1 MRDTPMPGLG
11 VVGRLI
17 TARALREIAFGAMAI
32 VLPIDWRAAGISL
45 PVIGLLF
52 TIALAG
58 SATLAML
65 LGRLMDR
72 VGRRRILLI
81 ASVLWV
87 VTTPL
92 LYDSHLAGLVIV
104 ALVGSLSPNG
114 KEVGPFL
121 AVEQAALAQLYA
133 GRTRVRAYAWFNLI
147 GYTSTAGGALLVG
160 AWGLAGGARG
170 SVGLFHGA
178 IVGYGV
184 IGLIQVILYAR
195 LPSTVEMS
203 VRYPESGAP
212 APLAYAPSHAVRR
225 FVYTL
230 SALFTLDA
238 LGAGFIVQGLLAAWF
253 HARFGLNL
261 AQLGGIFFGTNLL
274 SGLSSLGA
282 ERLAARFGLLNTM
295 VFTHLPSNL
304 LLVLVPL
311 MPTAGLA
318 VTVLLL
324 RHLLSQMDVPTR
336 QAYTMAI
343 VGPADRAYMAS
354 WTNGVRHYGTA
365 AAPLLSGALLAL
377 PASGLPFFIAGGL
390 KIVYDL
396 TLYGIFRRIPI
407 EHAEDR

>member
-1 MRDTPMPGLG
+1 MRGTLRPELG

-32 VLPIDWRAAGISL
+32 VLPIEWRAAGLSL
-45 PVIGLLF
+45 PAIGLLF

-65 LGRLMDR
+65 LGRLLDR
-72 VGRRRILLI
+72 VGRRRILFI
-81 ASVLWV
+81 ASGLWV

-92 LYDSHLAGLVIV
+92 LYSSHLVVLVIV

-121 AVEQAALAQLYA
+121 AVEQAALAQVYA

-147 GYTSTAGGALLVG
+147 GYTSTALGALLVG
-160 AWGLAGGARG
+160 VLGLVGGGRG
-170 SVGLFHGA
+170 SVELFHGV
-178 IVGYGV
+178 IVGYGA

-195 LPSTVEMS
+195 LPSTVEVPM
-203 VRYPESGAP
+203 RQESGAH
-212 APLAYAPSHAVRR
+212 APLAYTPSHSVRR

-230 SALFTLDA
+230 SGLFTLDA

-343 VGPADRAYMAS
+343 VGPRDRAYMAS

-377 PASGLPFFIAGGL
+377 PAAGLPFLIAGAL

-407 EHAEDR
+407 AHAEDR